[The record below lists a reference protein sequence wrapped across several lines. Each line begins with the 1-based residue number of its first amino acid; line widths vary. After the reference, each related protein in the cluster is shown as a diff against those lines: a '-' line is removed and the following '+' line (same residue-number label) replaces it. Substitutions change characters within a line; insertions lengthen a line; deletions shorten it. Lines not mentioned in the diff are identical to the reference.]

1 MTDTHGSPRILI
13 VEDEA
18 KIADI
23 VQAYLEKEGFATHQ
37 LNRGDEVEPWLEAHS
52 ADLMILDRM
61 LPGKD
66 GIAVCQAVRTFSRIP
81 IMMLTAK
88 VEEVDRVL
96 GLETGA
102 DDYLCKPF
110 SPKEVVAR
118 VKALLRRRYEY
129 DLKTHVTDWEMDEER
144 YQVHYQGQHVSLSVV
159 EFAILKLLSQ
169 SPGRIFSRGQL
180 ISSIYPD
187 NRVVSDRTVDSHI
200 KKLRHKLFDA
210 LTEDDIIHSVYGV
223 GYKFELPDAAAAST
237 DSQKTDDQK
246 ITEKS

>member
-1 MTDTHGSPRILI
+1 MTERHHAPCILI

-23 VQAYLEKEGFATHQ
+23 VQAYLENEGFKTHQ
-37 LNRGDEVEPWLEAHS
+37 LNRGDEVEPWLEANS
-52 ADLMILDRM
+52 ADLMILDLM

-66 GIAVCQAVRTFSRIP
+66 GIAVCKAVRAFSRIP

-88 VEEVDRVL
+88 VEEVDRVI

-129 DLKTHVTDWEMDEER
+129 DLQTHVADWQMDEER
-144 YQVHYQGQHVSLSVV
+144 YQVHYQGQHVNLSVV
-159 EFAILKLLSQ
+159 EFAILKQLSQ
-169 SPGRIFSRGQL
+169 SPGRIFSRAQL

-200 KKLRHKLFDA
+200 KKLRHKLFEA

-223 GYKFELPDAAAAST
+223 GYKFELPEGLTESDVQQIS
-237 DSQKTDDQK
+237 
-246 ITEKS
+246 EKS